1 MPRSTVTLDL
11 EEQFHSVKHAI
22 WDLYP
27 IGSKARVL
35 EERPGTLVRPSW
47 RVSYLTHHDQQLT
60 SRRYRQVVDWII
72 DYYGSNRMDVM
83 DKMNAFERSIKQGG
97 KRFRLV
103 NLIPAWRFDW
113 QYPPVA
119 VNPRND
125 VGGNIAPGTYQVRV
139 SAVDVCD
146 NTSAA
151 SVPQAVVIDAPDN
164 AIGVRIPRVPYS
176 SPLFK
181 QYKIFVNG
189 RQEGAVDLPYRVGLL
204 YPEIVIKDLLG
215 TGAAPLDPSN
225 TVRVRW
231 QFLRVTAWASSSRE
245 DEIKNGVFTGSITL
259 QTTVE
264 QEHDRV
270 QVPTIGYL
278 EVDTTLNTIERF
290 SITVGVE

>member
-1 MPRSTVTLDL
+1 
-11 EEQFHSVKHAI
+11 
-22 WDLYP
+22 
-27 IGSKARVL
+27 
-35 EERPGTLVRPSW
+35 
-47 RVSYLTHHDQQLT
+47 
-60 SRRYRQVVDWII
+60 
-72 DYYGSNRMDVM
+72 MDVM
-83 DKMNAFERSIKQGG
+83 DKLNAFERSIKQGG

-119 VNPRND
+119 VNPRN
-125 VGGNIAPGTYQVRV
+125 VAGGHIVPGTYQVRV

-151 SVPQAVVIDAPDN
+151 SVPQVIVLTATDN

-181 QYKIFVNG
+181 QYKVFVNG
-189 RQEGAVDLPYRVGLL
+189 RQEGVVDLPYRVGLL

-231 QFLRVTAWASSSRE
+231 QLLRVTGWASSSRE

-278 EVDTTLNTIERF
+278 EVDTTLNTVERF